1 MTGAVHPRTRP
12 IRDRETLFAYASLGL
27 LGWFIYGFGASL
39 TLLRDDQD
47 LTRVAASV
55 MSAALAIGGVI
66 GSLAAARFVE
76 RWGRGALL
84 RTGAVLLATGTA
96 IYISGGPLWW
106 TALGPFLGSLGASW
120 SAVGASAFLEARQGA
135 AADAAITE
143 GNVTASVASL
153 LATFAVGI
161 AATTLLGWR
170 AGMAILIVI
179 IIALEILRGRRLS
192 RFDVGTTLERIA
204 PRSRLPGLMWWAIV
218 TLILL
223 TSVEITLLQWG
234 ADLLR
239 ERGGMGAAAASAS
252 ISAIVTG
259 MIIGRLVGS
268 RIVERVSGERTFAGS
283 IIVAAVGFVFTL
295 LVSGPVPML
304 VGFLITGAG
313 IGMHFPLGISRAMR
327 ASAGQPDRAAGWTSA
342 GIGVMSGIAPFAL
355 AALADSWG
363 IHAAFA
369 SMLMCFV
376 ASFVLLLAKPVP
388 EKPLPSKAASGKQ
401 GRQ

>member
-1 MTGAVHPRTRP
+1 MTRAVHPRTRP
-12 IRDRETLFAYASLGL
+12 LRDRETLFAYASLGL
-27 LGWFIYGFGASL
+27 LGWFVYGFGASL
-39 TLLRDDQD
+39 TLLRDDQG
-47 LTRVAASV
+47 LTRVAASIL
-55 MSAALAIGGVI
+55 STALAVGGI
-66 GSLAAARFVE
+66 TGSISAARFVE
-76 RWGRGALL
+76 RWGRGPLL
-84 RTGAVLLATGTA
+84 RTGALLLATGTA

-120 SAVGASAFLEARQGA
+120 SAVGASAFLEAHQGA

-153 LATFAVGI
+153 LATFAVGV
-161 AATTLLGWR
+161 AATTVLGWR
-170 AGMAILIVI
+170 AGMAILVVIAIV
-179 IIALEILRGRRLS
+179 LEILRGRRLAP
-192 RFDVGTTLERIA
+192 FDVGTTAERVA
-204 PRSRLPGLMWWAIV
+204 PKSRLPGLMWWAIA

-223 TSVEITLLQWG
+223 TSVELTLLQWG

-239 ERGGMGAAAASAS
+239 EQGGLGAAAASAS

-268 RIVERVSGERTFAGS
+268 RIVERVSGERVFAGA
-283 IIVAAVGFVFTL
+283 IILAAAGFTFTL
-295 LVSGPVPML
+295 LVSGPVLMI

-342 GIGVMSGIAPFAL
+342 GIGVVSGIAPFAL

-363 IHAAFA
+363 IRAAFA
-369 SMLMCFV
+369 SMLLCFV
-376 ASFVLLLAKPVP
+376 VSFVLLLTKPVP
-388 EKPLPSKAASGKQ
+388 E
-401 GRQ
+401 

>member
-1 MTGAVHPRTRP
+1 VTGAVHPRTRP

-39 TLLRDDQD
+39 TLLRDDQG
-47 LTRVAASV
+47 LTRVAASIL
-55 MSAALAIGGVI
+55 STALALGGI
-66 GSLAAARFVE
+66 TGSLSAARFVE

-84 RTGAVLLATGTA
+84 RTGALLLATGSV
-96 IYISGGPLWW
+96 IYISGGPLWLI
-106 TALGPFLGSLGASW
+106 TVGPFLGSLGASY
-120 SAVGASAFLEARQGA
+120 SAVGASAFLEARQGS

-143 GNVTASVASL
+143 GNVVASVSSL

-161 AATTLLGWR
+161 AATTVLGWR
-170 AGMAILIVI
+170 AGLAIFAVMA
-179 IIALEILRGRRLS
+179 IALEVARGRRLGP
-192 RFDVGTTLERIA
+192 FDVGTRLERIA
-204 PRSRLPGLMWWAIV
+204 PKSRLPGLMWWAII

-223 TSVEITLLQWG
+223 TSVELTLLQWG

-239 ERGGMGAAAASAS
+239 EQGGMGAAAASAS

-259 MIIGRLVGS
+259 MIVGRLVGS
-268 RIVERVSGERTFAGS
+268 RIVERISGERVFAGS
-283 IIVAAVGFVFTL
+283 IILAAVGFAITL
-295 LVSGPVPML
+295 IVTGPVPMILGLL
-304 VGFLITGAG
+304 VTGAG

-363 IHAAFA
+363 IRTAFA
-369 SMLMCFV
+369 SMLTCFV
-376 ASFVLLLAKPVP
+376 VSFILLLAKPVP
-388 EKPLPSKAASGKQ
+388 EDLPDSAASA
-401 GRQ
+401 

>member
-1 MTGAVHPRTRP
+1 MTRAVHTRTRP
-12 IRDRETLFAYASLGL
+12 LRDRETLFAYASLGL
-27 LGWFIYGFGASL
+27 LGWFVYGFGASL
-39 TLLRDDQD
+39 TLLRDDQG
-47 LTRVAASV
+47 LTRVAASIL
-55 MSAALAIGGVI
+55 STALAVGGI
-66 GSLAAARFVE
+66 TGSISAARFVE
-76 RWGRGALL
+76 RWGRGPLL
-84 RTGAVLLATGTA
+84 RTGALLLATGTA

-120 SAVGASAFLEARQGA
+120 SAVGASAFLEAHQGA

-153 LATFAVGI
+153 LATFAVGV
-161 AATTLLGWR
+161 AATTVLGWR
-170 AGMAILIVI
+170 AGMAILVVIAIV
-179 IIALEILRGRRLS
+179 LEILRGRRLAP
-192 RFDVGTTLERIA
+192 FDVGTTAERVA
-204 PRSRLPGLMWWAIV
+204 PKSRLPGLMWWAIA

-223 TSVEITLLQWG
+223 TSVELTLLQWG

-239 ERGGMGAAAASAS
+239 EQGGLGAAAASAS

-268 RIVERVSGERTFAGS
+268 RIVERVSGERVFAGA
-283 IIVAAVGFVFTL
+283 IILAAAGFTFTL
-295 LVSGPVPML
+295 LVSGPVLMI

-342 GIGVMSGIAPFAL
+342 GIGVVSGIAPFAL

-363 IHAAFA
+363 IRAAFA
-369 SMLMCFV
+369 SMLLCFV
-376 ASFVLLLAKPVP
+376 VSFVLLLTKPVP
-388 EKPLPSKAASGKQ
+388 E
-401 GRQ
+401 

>member
-1 MTGAVHPRTRP
+1 MTRAVHPRTRP
-12 IRDRETLFAYASLGL
+12 LRDRETLFAYASLGL
-27 LGWFIYGFGASL
+27 LGWFVYGFGASL
-39 TLLRDDQD
+39 TLLRDDQG
-47 LTRVAASV
+47 LTRVAASIL
-55 MSAALAIGGVI
+55 STALAVGGI
-66 GSLAAARFVE
+66 TGSISAARFVE
-76 RWGRGALL
+76 RWGRGPLL
-84 RTGAVLLATGTA
+84 RTGALLLATGTA

-120 SAVGASAFLEARQGA
+120 SAVGASAFLEAHQGA

-153 LATFAVGI
+153 LATFAVGV
-161 AATTLLGWR
+161 AATTVLGWR
-170 AGMAILIVI
+170 AGMAILVVIAIV
-179 IIALEILRGRRLS
+179 LEILRGRRLAP
-192 RFDVGTTLERIA
+192 FDVGSTAERVA
-204 PRSRLPGLMWWAIV
+204 PKSRLPGLMWWAIA

-223 TSVEITLLQWG
+223 TSVELTLLQWG

-239 ERGGMGAAAASAS
+239 EQGGLGAAAASAS

-268 RIVERVSGERTFAGS
+268 RIVERVSGERVFAGA
-283 IIVAAVGFVFTL
+283 IILAAAGFTFTL
-295 LVSGPVPML
+295 LVSGPVLMI

-342 GIGVMSGIAPFAL
+342 GIGVVSGIAPFAL

-363 IHAAFA
+363 IRAAFA
-369 SMLMCFV
+369 SMLLCFV
-376 ASFVLLLAKPVP
+376 VSLVLLLTKPVP
-388 EKPLPSKAASGKQ
+388 E
-401 GRQ
+401 